1 MNKELNE
8 LASERQRRYGLKAR
22 EDFDVKM
29 PQGGVLRLFS
39 ALRNAPPRS
48 FSGHVTRYFYDFKNG
63 FSLDLEKKYAQPLDK
78 QGVDMLSLILTDRTE
93 IHLAPLGSSMGVSVC
108 LLQKDQ
114 STCFCLGSCKD
125 ALMELI
131 RQYSEV

>member
-39 ALRNAPPRS
+39 ALRNARPEAFQVMSRGI
-48 FSGHVTRYFYDFKNG
+48 FTTLKTAF
-63 FSLDLEKKYAQPLDK
+63 PL
-78 QGVDMLSLILTDRTE
+78 I
-93 IHLAPLGSSMGVSVC
+93 
-108 LLQKDQ
+108 
-114 STCFCLGSCKD
+114 
-125 ALMELI
+125 
-131 RQYSEV
+131 